1 MVPFAGWSMPVQY
14 TEGISESHLHVRS
27 VAGLF
32 DVSHMLQTRVTGR
45 DGVAFIESMIV
56 GDVGGLR
63 DNQGTLSVFTNERGG
78 ILDDLIVSKTEE
90 GYLYVVSN
98 AGCADKDY
106 NNMQVRKCEQVL
118 CWTDVVGA
126 DFMCL

>member
-27 VAGLF
+27 AVGLF
-32 DVSHMLQTRVTGR
+32 DVSHMLQTKVTGKDR
-45 DGVAFIESMIV
+45 VSFVESMIV

-63 DNQGTLSVFTNERGG
+63 DNQGTLSVFTNENGG

-98 AGCADKDY
+98 AGCAEQDY
-106 NNMQVRKCEQVL
+106 KNMQVNRSEVL
-118 CWTDVVGA
+118 CRIMTYYSDK
-126 DFMCL
+126 